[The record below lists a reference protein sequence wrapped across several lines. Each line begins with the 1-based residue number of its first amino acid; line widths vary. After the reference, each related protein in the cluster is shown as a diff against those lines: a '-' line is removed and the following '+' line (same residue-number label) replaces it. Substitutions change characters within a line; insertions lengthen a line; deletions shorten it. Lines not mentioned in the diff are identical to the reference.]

1 MSVLTNIIRAKFIKI
16 VLFVI
21 LVFILL
27 LRVVNY
33 KNFEYFG
40 NIRVELVMYLI
51 IIVASNYSL
60 YLKSELVDDNKL
72 LKKFGFRNSKNLFYF
87 NLILTILFTGLLLYM
102 LLIF

>member
-1 MSVLTNIIRAKFIKI
+1 MSVLTNINRAKFIKI

-87 NLILTILFTGLLLYM
+87 NLILTILESMT
-102 LLIF
+102 

>member
-40 NIRVELVMYLI
+40 NIRVELVMFLI

-87 NLILTILFTGLLLYM
+87 NLILYFITQKASK
-102 LLIF
+102 

>member
-1 MSVLTNIIRAKFIKI
+1 MSVLTNINRAKFIKI
-16 VLFVI
+16 ILFVI

-27 LRVVNY
+27 LRVVKY

-40 NIRVELVMYLI
+40 NIRVELVMFLI

-60 YLKSELVDDNKL
+60 YLKSELVDEKKL

>member
-1 MSVLTNIIRAKFIKI
+1 MSVLTNINRAKFIKI

-40 NIRVELVMYLI
+40 NIRVELVM
-51 IIVASNYSL
+51 
-60 YLKSELVDDNKL
+60 
-72 LKKFGFRNSKNLFYF
+72 
-87 NLILTILFTGLLLYM
+87 
-102 LLIF
+102 

>member
-1 MSVLTNIIRAKFIKI
+1 MSVLTNINRAKFIKI

-33 KNFEYFG
+33 KNFE
-40 NIRVELVMYLI
+40 
-51 IIVASNYSL
+51 

>member
-40 NIRVELVMYLI
+40 NIRVELVMFLI

-60 YLKSELVDDNKL
+60 YLKSELVDE
-72 LKKFGFRNSKNLFYF
+72 KNC
-87 NLILTILFTGLLLYM
+87 
-102 LLIF
+102 

>member
-40 NIRVELVMYLI
+40 NIHL
-51 IIVASNYSL
+51 
-60 YLKSELVDDNKL
+60 
-72 LKKFGFRNSKNLFYF
+72 NS
-87 NLILTILFTGLLLYM
+87 GRRG
-102 LLIF
+102 

>member
-40 NIRVELVMYLI
+40 NIRVELVMFLI

-72 LKKFGFRNSKNLFYF
+72 LKKFGFRNSNKN
-87 NLILTILFTGLLLYM
+87 
-102 LLIF
+102 

>member
-72 LKKFGFRNSKNLFYF
+72 LKKFGFRNSSRFCF
-87 NLILTILFTGLLLYM
+87 V
-102 LLIF
+102 